1 MVGLVG
7 PGGAGKST
15 TGPLLAERLGVS
27 FVDLDQ
33 YFSARIGD
41 ISEFI
46 EKHGYGE
53 YARENVESYCSLFR
67 HENRLG
73 VMAFSSGFMTYEP
86 NAHPEYSR
94 VRSEVELCAN
104 TFALLPSLDRE
115 VCVSETVRRQ
125 IARPFGRSALREEAV
140 IRARFEVYMAMPV
153 RKIETMRP
161 VSSIIDELVA
171 ALAIKNHEISTPNGS
186 YPPPEPFSATD
197 R

>member
-1 MVGLVG
+1 MVRLVG

-15 TGPLLAERLGVS
+15 TGALLAERLRVS

-33 YFSARIGD
+33 YFRERVGD

-53 YARENVESYCSLFR
+53 YARENVESYCSLLR
-67 HENRLG
+67 RENWPG
-73 VMAFSSGFMTYEP
+73 VMAMSSGFMTYDRY
-86 NAHPEYSR
+86 AHPQYSR
-94 VRSEVELCAN
+94 VRAEVELCPH
-104 TFALLPSLDRE
+104 TFALLPSFDRE

-140 IRARFEVYMAMPV
+140 IRVRFEVYRAMPV

-161 VSSIIDELVA
+161 VSAVVDEVVA
-171 ALAIKNHEISTPNGS
+171 ALTSENHVISTPNDVK
-186 YPPPEPFSATD
+186 PFS
-197 R
+197 RNH